1 MLRKCNNNHGHYR
14 GDLCPVCGEKGKF
27 LMSEEELKRIGGIM
41 SGILRHFP
49 DQFGV
54 MMDDNGWVSILDLV
68 EAIKTRKIGLHW
80 LRPLHIEAIV
90 ETDDKN
96 RYQVDGEMV
105 RATYAHTIDV
115 NLSDL
120 PMATLPTL
128 YYPVT
133 EDEVDIVLEQGLTP
147 TDRSKVHLSGSIEK
161 ATEAGQIRTEKPII
175 LQIDAKKAIQNGV
188 FIRQA
193 GKDVYIADEIDVKY
207 VSRLEGS

>member
-1 MLRKCNNNHGHYR
+1 MLRKCNNNHGYYR
-14 GDLCPVCGEKGKF
+14 GDLCPVCSEKGKF

-90 ETDDKN
+90 ETDEKN

-105 RATYAHTIDV
+105 RATYAHTIDI

-120 PMATLPTL
+120 PLATLPTL

-133 EDEVDIVLEQGLTP
+133 EDEVEIVLEQGLTP
-147 TDRSKVHLSGSIEK
+147 TDRSKVHLSGSVDK
-161 ATEAGQIRTEKPII
+161 ATEAGKIRTEKPII
-175 LQIDAKKAIQNGV
+175 LQIDAEKAIADGV
-188 FIRQA
+188 SIRQA
-193 GKDVYIADEIDVKY
+193 GKDVFIADEINAKY
-207 VSRLEGS
+207 VSRLKGS